1 MDEILRLENLSKRF
15 DNVVAVASVSLSI
28 YHGEFLAILGPS
40 GSGKTTILRM
50 IAGFERPDS
59 GRIIFDGEDIAD
71 VPVNKRPF
79 NTVFQDYALFPN
91 MNVFHNVAYGLSI
104 RRVDRRETRERV
116 HEALDMVA
124 LPGYGERYP
133 DQLSGG
139 QRQRVALARAL
150 ILRPRLLLL
159 DEPLGALD
167 LALRKLMQIT
177 LKQIQEKV
185 GITFIHVTHD
195 QEEGLSISDR
205 VAIVHRGLLQQV
217 DKPRKVYFQPSNSFT
232 AGFMG
237 ENNMIGG
244 RITSIDS
251 EQVCL
256 DSPIGR
262 IRSRRCITCEGMGVG
277 DDATIIIRP
286 ENILVGSAAASAANR
301 FNAVVRRR
309 VFSGSEEKMLVATE
323 AAPALELMIKLH
335 FLSIQH
341 DDRSIGLEDSAG
353 VQVGWSP
360 DNCWIV
366 GAERTTTDA

>member
-1 MDEILRLENLSKRF
+1 MNEILCLENLSKRF
-15 DNVVAVASVSLSI
+15 DSVVAVDSVNLSI

-59 GRIIFDGEDIAD
+59 GRIIFDGEDITE

-91 MNVFHNVAYGLSI
+91 LNVFHNVAYGLSI
-104 RRVDRRETRERV
+104 RGVDRREIRERV
-116 HEALDMVA
+116 HEALEMVA
-124 LPGYGERYP
+124 LPGYGERYT

-150 ILRPRLLLL
+150 ILRPRILLL

-167 LALRKLMQIT
+167 LALRKQMQIT

-205 VAIVHRGLLQQV
+205 VAIVHQGVLQQV
-217 DKPRKVYFQPSNSFT
+217 DTPRRLYFQPSNRFT

-256 DSPIGR
+256 DSPLGP
-262 IRSRRCITCEGMGVG
+262 IRSRQCLSCRGLGVG
-277 DDATIIIRP
+277 DEAVIIVRP
-286 ENILVGSAAASAANR
+286 ENILAGSAAATAANS
-301 FNAVVRRR
+301 FKAVVRRR
-309 VFSGSEEKMLVATE
+309 VFTGSEEKMLVATE
-323 AAPALELMIKLH
+323 AAPQLELMIKLH
-335 FLSIQH
+335 FIQH
-341 DDRSIGLEDSAG
+341 DDQAVGLEDSAG
-353 VQVGWSP
+353 VQIGFSP
-360 DNCWIV
+360 ENCWIV
-366 GAERTTTDA
+366 GAERGQGNG